1 MGAHMMGTHQPQSEL
16 FSYQVDLER
25 RVHAQHPLRRVL
37 AQVDFTFARE
47 VVGHTYGQNG
57 HVSLD
62 PAVLLKLMFLLFQ
75 ENIRSERELMRRVPE
90 RLDWLWF
97 LGYGLDDAIPD
108 HSVLSKARKRWG
120 GELFET
126 LFVRTVRQCVEAGL
140 VDGTKVHLDGSL
152 IDADASRDSVVKADP
167 ATIARIKAAYAAQ
180 ERKLDDTAP
189 PSARTDINRRL
200 VSTTDPDAP
209 CVSKGPASGTARPRY
224 KAHRM
229 VDDRCGVITATAT
242 TPGDI
247 AEPGQTLPL
256 IAQHEDNTGREVAAA
271 VADRGYGTVEN
282 YCDLVERGIRPHVS
296 PMLPADHR
304 REGRFTKDD
313 FLYDAASDR
322 YVCPAGQSLRPK
334 RTHQRRQMTD
344 YVADKKVCALCP
356 RRERCTN
363 SKLGRSIARH
373 WKEETLEFARAISRL
388 PEAYADRARRRHLM
402 EGSFAR
408 SANLHHFKRA
418 RWRRL
423 WRQQIQDH
431 LIAAVQNIAIL
442 CGTVPTAVGAR
453 LPVRPKAV
461 RGSSG
466 AASAAVRFAFSG
478 PHDPAGEFPAGQIDV
493 RLAA

>member
-1 MGAHMMGTHQPQSEL
+1 MMGIHDAQPEL
-16 FSYQVDLER
+16 FSYRVDLDK

-37 AQVDFTFARE
+37 ALIDFSFARE
-47 VVGHTYGQNG
+47 VVAPTYGDNG
-57 HVSLD
+57 NVSLD

-75 ENIRSERELMRRVPE
+75 ENVRSERELMRRLPE

-152 IDADASRDSVVKADP
+152 IDADASRDCVVKADA

-180 ERKLDDTAP
+180 ERKLDDATP
-189 PSARTDINRRL
+189 PSARTDINRGQ

-224 KAHRM
+224 KTHRM

-242 TPGDI
+242 TPGDV
-247 AEPGQTLPL
+247 AEPNQTLPL
-256 IAQHEDNTGREVAAA
+256 IAQHEDHTGYEVAAA
-271 VADRGYGTVEN
+271 VADRGYGTVEI
-282 YCDLVERGIRPHVS
+282 YCDLVERGIRPHIS

-304 REGRFTKDD
+304 SEGRYTKED
-313 FLYDAASDR
+313 FLYDAANDR
-322 YVCPAGQSLRPK
+322 YLCPAGQTLRP
-334 RTHQRRQMTD
+334 RRFHQRRQMTD
-344 YVADKKVCALCP
+344 YVADKKICAACP
-356 RRERCTN
+356 LRENCTA
-363 SKLGRSIARH
+363 SKVGRSIARH
-373 WKEETLEFARAISRL
+373 WKEETLEFARAIARL

-442 CGTVPTAVGAR
+442 AGAVSAGVGAR
-453 LPVRPKAV
+453 LPHRPTARCGKVVAV
-461 RGSSG
+461 
-466 AASAAVRFAFSG
+466 FAPGFRALRHCG
-478 PHDPAGEFPAGQIDV
+478 GWPYAPLADETGTY
-493 RLAA
+493 LAA

>member
-1 MGAHMMGTHQPQSEL
+1 MGTHQPQPEL
-16 FSYQVDLER
+16 FSYRIDLEK
-25 RVHAQHPLRRVL
+25 RVHVQHPLRRVL
-37 AQVDFTFARE
+37 ALVDFTFARE
-47 VVGHTYGQNG
+47 VVAHTYGGNG
-57 HVSLD
+57 NVSLD

-75 ENIRSERELMRRVPE
+75 ENVRSERELMRRLPE

-97 LGYGLDDAIPD
+97 LGFGLDDAVPD

-152 IDADASRDSVVKADP
+152 IDADASRDSVVKADA

-180 ERKLDDTAP
+180 ERKLDETTP
-189 PSARTDINRRL
+189 PSARTDINRGL

-224 KAHRM
+224 KTHRM

-247 AEPGQTLPL
+247 AEPSQTLPL
-256 IAQHEDNTGREVAAA
+256 VEQHQDNTGREVAAA
-271 VADRGYGTVEN
+271 VADRQYGTVEN
-282 YCDLVERGIRPHVS
+282 YCDLVERGICPHIS
-296 PMLPADHR
+296 PMLRADHR
-304 REGRFTKDD
+304 SEGRYTKEE
-313 FLYDAASDR
+313 FLYDKANDR
-322 YVCPAGQSLRPK
+322 YVCPAGQTLRPRRFHK
-334 RTHQRRQMTD
+334 RRQMTD
-344 YVADKKVCALCP
+344 YVADKKICAACP
-356 RRERCTN
+356 RRENCTN

-373 WKEETLEFARAISRL
+373 WKEETLEFARAIAQL

-442 CGTVPTAVGAR
+442 AGAVSSDVSARIPSRPKVPRGVAVSAVAACRLAFGRLDR
-453 LPVRPKAV
+453 LPFALPHAEI
-461 RGSSG
+461 GHWH
-466 AASAAVRFAFSG
+466 AA
-478 PHDPAGEFPAGQIDV
+478 
-493 RLAA
+493 